1 MSGVDGLV
9 PLIDNGGT
17 RSGSERRFEHSS
29 IRQPERRSQND
40 RRSGADRRKNL
51 NKKRREGEERRIT
64 LVE

>member
-17 RSGSERRFEHSS
+17 RSGSERRFAISS
-29 IRQPERRSQND
+29 IRQPERRSQKD
-40 RRSGADRRKNL
+40 RRSGTDRRRNL
-51 NKKRREGEERRIT
+51 NKKLKVGEERRIT